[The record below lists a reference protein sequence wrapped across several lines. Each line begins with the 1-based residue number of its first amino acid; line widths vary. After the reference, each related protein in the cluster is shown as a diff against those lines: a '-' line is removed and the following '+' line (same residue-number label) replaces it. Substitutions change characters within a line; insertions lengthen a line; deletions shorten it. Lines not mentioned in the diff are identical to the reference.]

1 MIHRRKAAKPALTLS
16 AAALRG
22 IERRGIAKYGLRDL
36 YHVMMT
42 VPLSALLAWLAGAF
56 ILVNVI
62 FAGIYFAIG
71 GLAGVRAGQ
80 FAGAFFFS
88 AQTLSTT
95 GYGAIY
101 PVSLAA
107 NLISNVEILIGLL
120 GTALATGMLF
130 ARLSRPQA
138 RVLFSNV
145 ALVNTYQQ
153 TPTFMFRLANE
164 RRNQIAEA
172 RISVTVVRDEVD
184 DDGRVLRRML
194 PLQLERDVSP
204 VFALSWLVMHKITA
218 DSPFHGFDATSLAK
232 AGIVI
237 ICALSGI
244 DDTLKATIYTRH
256 IYGAEDVLFGQRFVD
271 VIEFSENRALA
282 IDYGRFHDTI
292 AATE

>member
-1 MIHRRKAAKPALTLS
+1 MIRPRKSAKPGLTLS

-22 IERRGIAKYGLRDL
+22 IERRGIARYGLRDL
-36 YHVMMT
+36 YHAMMT

-56 ILVNVI
+56 VLVNVV

-71 GLAGVRAGQ
+71 GLAGSRAGQ

-101 PVSLAA
+101 PISLAA
-107 NLISNVEILIGLL
+107 NVVSNVEILVGLL

-145 ALVNTYQQ
+145 AVVRSYRQ

-184 DDGRVLRRML
+184 EDGGVLRRMV
-194 PLQLERDVSP
+194 PLRLERDVSP
-204 VFALSWLVMHKITA
+204 VFALSWLVMHSITE
-218 DSPFHGFDATSLAK
+218 DSPFHGLDPSSLAA

-237 ICALSGI
+237 ICALSGT
-244 DDTLKATIYTRH
+244 DDTLKATIHARH
-256 IYGAEDVLFGQRFVD
+256 IYGAEDVHFGRRFVD
-271 VIEFSENRALA
+271 VIEFSESRALA
-282 IDYGRFHDTI
+282 IDYGRFHDTV
-292 AATE
+292 AATV